1 MKTFSKKFL
10 SALFLLI
17 FLAGSIYLYGDIDGR
32 TGRTLKSSTS
42 GCGSCHGSSATT
54 GVSVVISGPD
64 TVTVGQSVQYSL
76 IITRSTKTGAGLDV
90 AVRNGSLTPVYPNTH
105 LTNGEIT
112 HSDNL
117 SMTAGTISIT
127 FNYNAPAGA
136 VTDTIWADGIATN
149 SGGNSSG
156 DEWNWAQSKRVV
168 VRLPTG
174 ISNISSANEFFL
186 SQNYPNPFNPQTNIK
201 IEMIKPLDLTVK
213 VFDNLGNEVQVL
225 HNGILPAGTSILKW
239 NAAGFPSGV
248 YYYTVTGKDFYY
260 TKKMSLVK

>member
-117 SMTAGTISIT
+117 AMTAGTISIT

-136 VTDTIWADGIATN
+136 VIDTIWANGIATN
-149 SGGNSSG
+149 SSGSSSG

-168 VRLPTG
+168 VKLPTG

-186 SQNYPNPFNPQTNIK
+186 SQNYPNPFNPSTK
-201 IEMIKPLDLTVK
+201 IGFDMAKEGFVSIK
-213 VFDNLGNEVQVL
+213 VFDNLGREVATLVNEFK
-225 HNGILPAGTSILKW
+225 NTG
-239 NAAGFPSGV
+239 
-248 YYYTVTGKDFYY
+248 YYTVEFNATNLTSGLYY
-260 TKKMSLVK
+260 YRMEANGFTKVLKMSLIK